1 MLFQYGII
9 CFYATTTCL
18 SKKYIH
24 SKKQIL
30 LSKFKAMINYKMI
43 IQYDGTKY
51 SGWQIQE
58 NAKTVQQVLKDS
70 VEQITQEEINLIGS
84 GRTDAG
90 VHALGQVANFK
101 INKNLDLYKF
111 KYSVNSVLPS
121 DIAMIEID
129 EVDEKFHS
137 RFNARKRSYI
147 YLISK
152 EKSPF
157 YFRYSYL
164 YNSKIDLIKLNGLTK
179 IFLSEKDFSSFCKV
193 NTEVDSK
200 ICNIFEA
207 NWRKSRNFYLFY
219 IEANRFLYGMVRAI
233 VGTLLRAIEVEN
245 PEKYIRDIFNSKS
258 RESAADAV
266 PAKGLFLFKVKY

>member
-1 MLFQYGII
+1 MF
-9 CFYATTTCL
+9 
-18 SKKYIH
+18 
-24 SKKQIL
+24 
-30 LSKFKAMINYKMI
+30 NYKMI

-58 NAKTVQQVLKDS
+58 NARTVQRVLKDT

-111 KYSVNSVLPS
+111 KHSLNSLLPS
-121 DIAMIEID
+121 DIALVEID
-129 EVDEKFHS
+129 KVDEKFHS
-137 RFNARKRSYI
+137 RFDARKRSYI

-157 YFRYSYL
+157 YFCYSYL
-164 YNSKIDLIKLNGLTK
+164 YNSKIDLIRLNELTK

-193 NTEVDSK
+193 NKEVDSK

-207 NWRKSRNFYLFY
+207 NWRKIKNFYLFY

-245 PEKYIRDIFNSKS
+245 PEKYIREIFESKC

-266 PAKGLFLFKVKY
+266 PAKGLFLFKVNY